1 MRDTPEPR
9 PEGPEAKLLYGPGGY
24 QVIKPGTF
32 VTCSVTG
39 RPVPLEQLRYWNVDR
54 QEAYFDAAAAFRR
67 QTDIES
73 KK

>member
-67 QTDIES
+67 HTEIES

>member
-1 MRDTPEPR
+1 
-9 PEGPEAKLLYGPGGY
+9 
-24 QVIKPGTF
+24 VIKPGTF

-39 RPVPLEQLRYWNVDR
+39 RPIPLEALRYWNVDR

-67 QTDIES
+67 HTEAAA

>member
-32 VTCSVTG
+32 VTCAVTG
-39 RPVPLEQLRYWNVDR
+39 RPIPLEQLRYWNVER
-54 QEAYFDAAAAFRR
+54 QEAYFDAAAGFRR
-67 QTDIES
+67 HTEAPA

>member
-1 MRDTPEPR
+1 MKDTVEPR

-24 QVIKPGTF
+24 QMLKPGTY
-32 VTCSVTG
+32 VVCSVTG
-39 RPVPLEQLRYWNVDR
+39 RPIPLEQLRYWNVDK

-67 QTDIES
+67 HSETQA